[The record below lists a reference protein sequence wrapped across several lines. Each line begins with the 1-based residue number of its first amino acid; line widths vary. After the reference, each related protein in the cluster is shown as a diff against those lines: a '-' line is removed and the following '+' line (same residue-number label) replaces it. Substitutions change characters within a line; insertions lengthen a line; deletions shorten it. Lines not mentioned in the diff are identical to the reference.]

1 MARDIS
7 WPVCC
12 SSKNATSSDWRCA
25 YIRLRRSYSTPSET
39 RPAIRRRETLNAS
52 RSSPA
57 AAIAPTSGHRS
68 VRPWRIRSMVRP
80 TRKGMITPAPIAIA
94 ASAKDHATARL

>member
-1 MARDIS
+1 M
-7 WPVCC
+7 
-12 SSKNATSSDWRCA
+12 
-25 YIRLRRSYSTPSET
+25 RLRRSYSTPSDT
-39 RPAIRRRETLNAS
+39 RPAIRRLETLNAS

-94 ASAKDHATARL
+94 ASAKDRVTPRRYGRRKPSRRTKTLTEGYFTL